1 MVARR
6 AGISSAQCLG
16 TVVPYRPRGARQP
29 RQPRRPRAPRRSL
42 GVMTDESMRLGDAD
56 GEWYYCFKH
65 KGVETRDECQQMD
78 RMGPYLT
85 QEEAE
90 NWRERVAAR
99 NEKWE
104 NEEQ

>member
-1 MVARR
+1 MSHTVPVGLDSHGNPVGRARR
-6 AGISSAQCLG
+6 C
-16 TVVPYRPRGARQP
+16 
-29 RQPRRPRAPRRSL
+29 RSL

>member
-1 MVARR
+1 
-6 AGISSAQCLG
+6 
-16 TVVPYRPRGARQP
+16 
-29 RQPRRPRAPRRSL
+29 
-42 GVMTDESMRLGDAD
+42 
-56 GEWYYCFKH
+56 
-65 KGVETRDECQQMD
+65 
-78 RMGPYLT
+78 MGPYLT